1 MRIRPAALIIENNH
15 VLFLRYDYPGGSKF
29 ALPGG
34 NVDAGETFPVTIARE
49 CEEELG
55 IEVEV
60 HDLLFTGQVHATD
73 DYSACVHLVFE
84 GDIVGGI
91 PQLHPDETTANDLV
105 WVSADKIA
113 QLNIYPA
120 LNDAILDFIHSG
132 KKGQYLGT
140 LKQIWL

>member
-15 VLFLRYDYPGGSKF
+15 VLFLRYDYSGGSKF

-60 HDLLFTGQVHATD
+60 GEMIAVGQVHATT
-73 DYSACVHLVFE
+73 DYDACLHVIFE
-84 GDIVGGI
+84 GDIVAGI
-91 PQLHPDETTANDLV
+91 PVLQAGETTANDLV
-105 WVSADKIA
+105 WVPVDKIA
-113 QLNIYPA
+113 ELNIYPSM
-120 LNDAILDFIHSG
+120 NDAILDFVHTG
-132 KKGQYLGT
+132 KKGHYLGT
-140 LKQIWL
+140 IKQIWL

>member
-34 NVDAGETFPVTIARE
+34 NVDTGETFPVTIARE

-60 HDLLFTGQVHATD
+60 HNLLFTGQVHATD
-73 DYSACVHLVFE
+73 DFSACVHLVFE

-91 PQLHPDETTANDLV
+91 PVIQEGETTADDIV
-105 WVSADKIA
+105 WVSVDKIA
-113 QLNIYPA
+113 SLNIYPA
-120 LNDAILDFIHSG
+120 MNDAILDFIHTG

>member
-15 VLFLRYDYPGGSKF
+15 VLFLKYDFSGGSKF

-60 HDLLFTGQVHATD
+60 GEMIAVGQVHATT
-73 DYSACVHLVFE
+73 DYDACLHVIFE
-84 GDIVGGI
+84 GDIVAGI
-91 PQLHPDETTANDLV
+91 PVLQAGETTANDLV
-105 WVSADKIA
+105 WVPVDKIA
-113 QLNIYPA
+113 ELNIYPSM
-120 LNDAILDFIHSG
+120 NDAILDFVHTG
-132 KKGQYLGT
+132 KKGHYLGT
-140 LKQIWL
+140 IKQIWL

>member
-55 IEVEV
+55 IDVEV
-60 HDLLFTGQVHATD
+60 HDLLFVGQVHATS
-73 DYSACVHLVFE
+73 DYDACAHFVFE
-84 GDIVGGI
+84 GDIVSGI
-91 PQLHPDETTANDLV
+91 PVLQAGETTANELV
-105 WVSADKIA
+105 WVAAEKIPA
-113 QLNIYPA
+113 LHIYPA
-120 LNDAILDFIHSG
+120 LNEAIVDFIHTG
-132 KKGQYLGT
+132 KKGQYVGT
-140 LKQIWL
+140 IKQIWL

>member
-15 VLFLRYDYPGGSKF
+15 ILLLSYHYEAGTKF

-34 NVDAGETFPVTIARE
+34 NVDLGETFPVTIARE

-60 HDLLFTGQVHATD
+60 GEMIALGQVHATT
-73 DYSACVHLVFE
+73 DYDACLHVIFE

-91 PQLHPDETTANDLV
+91 PALQTDETTANDLV
-105 WVSADKIA
+105 WVPVDKIA
-113 QLNIYPA
+113 ELNVYPA
-120 LNDAILDFIHSG
+120 MNEAILDFVHSG
-132 KKGQYLGT
+132 KKGNYVGT

>member
-15 VLFLRYDYPGGSKF
+15 VLFLRYDYSGGSKF

-60 HDLLFTGQVHATD
+60 GEMIAVGQVHATT
-73 DYSACVHLVFE
+73 DYDACLHVIFE
-84 GDIVGGI
+84 GDIVAGI
-91 PQLHPDETTANDLV
+91 PVLQAGETTANDLV
-105 WVSADKIA
+105 WVPVDKIA
-113 QLNIYPA
+113 ELNIYPSM
-120 LNDAILDFIHSG
+120 NDAILDFVHTG
-132 KKGQYLGT
+132 KKGEYLGT
-140 LKQIWL
+140 IKQIWL

>member
-15 VLFLRYDYPGGSKF
+15 VLFLRYDYPSGSKF

-60 HDLLFTGQVHATD
+60 HDLLFVGQVHATD
-73 DYSACVHLVFE
+73 DFSACTHLIFE

-91 PQLHPDETTANDLV
+91 PVLHPGETTADDLV
-105 WVSADKIA
+105 WVPADKIA
-113 QLNIYPA
+113 ELQMYPA
-120 LNDAILDFIHSG
+120 MNDAILDFIHSG
-132 KKGQYLGT
+132 KKGGYVGT
-140 LKQIWL
+140 LTQIWL

>member
-15 VLFLRYDYPGGSKF
+15 ILLLSYHYEAGTKF

-34 NVDAGETFPVTIARE
+34 NVDSGENFDQTVRRE
-49 CEEELG
+49 LEEELG

-60 HDLLFTGQVHATD
+60 GEMIAVGQVHATN
-73 DYSACVHLVFE
+73 DYDACLHVLFE

-91 PQLHPDETTANDLV
+91 PALQPDETTANDLV
-105 WVSADKIA
+105 WVPADKIA
-113 QLNIYPA
+113 ELNVYPA
-120 LNDAILDFIHSG
+120 LNDAILDFIHTG
-132 KKGQYLGT
+132 KKGQFVGT

>member
-34 NVDAGETFPVTIARE
+34 NVDAGETFPVCIARE

-60 HDLLFTGQVHATD
+60 GDLRRLIFP
-73 DYSACVHLVFE
+73 LVRTWF
-84 GDIVGGI
+84 
-91 PQLHPDETTANDLV
+91 
-105 WVSADKIA
+105 
-113 QLNIYPA
+113 
-120 LNDAILDFIHSG
+120 
-132 KKGQYLGT
+132 
-140 LKQIWL
+140 LKEISWEEFRNCIRMKRLQMI